1 MFCQTNTLFFSLR
14 GIEKVFAYMYNSL
27 SGMGKSIVII
37 TALSSHTP
45 VKVSAIPTG
54 KHALRTAER
63 VRF

>member
-1 MFCQTNTLFFSLR
+1 MFCQTNTLFFSLG

-45 VKVSAIPTG
+45 VNVGTIPTG
-54 KHALRTAER
+54 KHDLRTAER
-63 VRF
+63 VCF